1 MMIPAQ
7 AVALD
12 CTKAASTGELGLT
25 LSDGRALRARAVVLA
40 SGAQN
45 RRPDVLRLREFE
57 GRGVWYWASSLEA
70 KLCADAEVALIGGG
84 NSAGQTAVFLA
95 QHAARV
101 HILVRGAGLAA
112 TMSRYLIDRIEA
124 TPNIELHPFTQL
136 TQLRG
141 DLPDGLSA
149 IAWRDGRTGVE
160 VERPIRHVFVF
171 VGADPETQWLAG
183 CGVHLDPHGFVLT
196 DHATPERN
204 PDRAPAA
211 LESSV
216 PGVFAVGDV
225 RAGSV
230 KRVGG
235 AIGEGAAVVA
245 HIHQYLALAG
255 QRQTVTNPRST

>member
-40 SGAQN
+40 SGAQY

-57 GRGVWYWASSLEA
+57 GRGVWYWASSLKA
-70 KLCADAEVALIGGG
+70 KMCADAEVALIGGG

-183 CGVHLDPHGFVLT
+183 CG
-196 DHATPERN
+196 ATSTRTASCLPTTPRRSGTRIAR
-204 PDRAPAA
+204 P
-211 LESSV
+211 
-216 PGVFAVGDV
+216 
-225 RAGSV
+225 
-230 KRVGG
+230 
-235 AIGEGAAVVA
+235 
-245 HIHQYLALAG
+245 
-255 QRQTVTNPRST
+255 PRSSRASPACSRSATCARARSSRWAAPSAKVPPSWRTSINTWPWQASGKQ